1 MTIATPFTPTPTSVF
16 KIRDKSP
23 ADVKIFLD
31 EAGAVDIS
39 RSDIVK
45 YPIFKKQADAMLANF
60 WKPQEIVLTK
70 DGVDFNQNMDD
81 NERFIFTSNLKSQVI
96 MDSIQSMALSQAFLP
111 ICSDPAVKRC
121 IVYMDQQESVHD
133 DSYQHI
139 IRNVYND
146 PTAVFDEMT
155 SIEPLVNRG
164 KSVAAYYDRQIL
176 TIAKYRLGLCSI
188 DEVKRST
195 WLCLNAVNALE
206 GLRFMQSFSVA
217 FCFGNLGKMQ
227 GNASIIKLIASDELL
242 HQAFTTALIRTLPED
257 DEDYIAVRE
266 ECLPEVEHIFMET
279 VDQEKAFSKFTF
291 QNGSLIGLNEA
302 ISYQYLDF
310 MAAKRMRAIGMTY
323 KNESPRTNPLPW
335 MAKYLNEG
343 TIQVAPQEQEITA
356 YQQNTIADVSSDT
369 FVGFD
374 L

>member
-1 MTIATPFTPTPTSVF
+1 
-16 KIRDKSP
+16 
-23 ADVKIFLD
+23 
-31 EAGAVDIS
+31 
-39 RSDIVK
+39 
-45 YPIFKKQADAMLANF
+45 MLANF

-155 SIEPLVNRG
+155 SIEPLINRG

-335 MAKYLNEG
+335 MGSWLNEG
-343 TIQVAPQEQEITA
+343 NVQVAPQEQELTS
-356 YQQNTIADVSSDT
+356 YTLDTQADVSADT
-369 FVGFD
+369 FSGFE

>member
-1 MTIATPFTPTPTSVF
+1 MTIATTFTPTPTSVF
-16 KIRDKSP
+16 KVRDKSP